1 MPNGNQDAIEK
12 AIEAG
17 MSPEDIAADLA
28 DDGIL
33 NNSHITGLTATE
45 KNTSALEKATE
56 AAKQTH
62 KLLTALIPI
71 LILLASSGLELSG
84 FIDLTPAGDDDGDEW
99 FWEDDEGNEY
109 DEMYW
114 GCTNDAAPNYDP
126 DANVDDGSCEP
137 LVEGCTDPE
146 ANNYNEDAN
155 EDDGSCEYEPEEC
168 EPFYYDY
175 YMSYSNNNTSLT
187 YTYDVD
193 LPCDE
198 TQQVELQ
205 FLAYANNSSQG
216 DAPENYS
223 IDEWDVYN
231 GDYEYRNM
239 TIGLPKGFYDIYAYI
254 INKEGVMQDEK
265 IWTDIEIE

>member
-33 NNSHITGLTATE
+33 NNSHITGITATVA
-45 KNTSALEKATE
+45 NTSALEKATE

-84 FIDLTPAGDDDGDEW
+84 FIDLTPAGEDDGDEW
-99 FWEDDEGNEY
+99 FWEEEDNT
-109 DEMYW
+109 YW
-114 GCTNDAAPNYDP
+114 GCTDWDAENYDEYAT
-126 DANVDDGSCEP
+126 DDDGSCYYEEEE
-137 LVEGCTDPE
+137 VEE
-146 ANNYNEDAN
+146 E
-155 EDDGSCEYEPEEC
+155 EVEEEPEPC

-175 YMSYSNNNTSLT
+175 YMTYSNNNTSLT

-265 IWTDIEIE
+265 IWSNIEIR